1 MGFGETIYR
10 YKDSCGHSVHIQIT
24 CIVKDKF
31 YIEIFNEPHMN
42 GNSSVIFKVNEED
55 LNNIEFVIPFKDY
68 FLMTELKM
76 AIKKHLDSRM
86 I

>member
-1 MGFGETIYR
+1 
-10 YKDSCGHSVHIQIT
+10 
-24 CIVKDKF
+24 
-31 YIEIFNEPHMN
+31 MN

-55 LNNIEFVIPFKDY
+55 LNNIEFTIPFKDY
-68 FLMTELKM
+68 FSMTELKE